1 MMSYKRITAPIMKTA
16 IISFRIPTE
25 VKDSAKIVL
34 EENGIT
40 ISELCQNVL
49 TYVAETRKLPIR
61 KTFISEED
69 EELIQ
74 TARQRLKEPGSV
86 NVKLKDL

>member
-1 MMSYKRITAPIMKTA
+1 MATAT
-16 IISFRIPTE
+16 ISFRIPVE
-25 VKDSAKIVL
+25 IKESAKPVL

-49 TYVAETRKLPIR
+49 TYVAETGKLPIR

-69 EELIQ
+69 EELIRI
-74 TARQRLKEPGSV
+74 ARQRLKEPGAIKV
-86 NVKLKDL
+86 RLEDL